1 MSKYIKIVILTVL
14 LFSYNS
20 YSTAE
25 NNIRFIDVD
34 YIYKN
39 SIAGKKVNKQIESNL
54 KKINE
59 EFSNYKKE
67 LNEDQNKLSN
77 QKNVLSKEEL
87 EKKSVD
93 LETKVIKYNKIIL
106 KKKNEL
112 SNYTNNVRI
121 NFYTNLTKIVQD
133 YATKNSIDIII
144 KKKDILIG
152 KNTLDITQDLIKL
165 FNENFKTLN

>member
-1 MSKYIKIVILTVL
+1 MSQCIKTIILTVL

-39 SIAGKKVNKQIESNL
+39 SIAGKKVNKQIALNL
-54 KKINE
+54 KKINN

-67 LNEDQNKLSN
+67 LKEDQDKLIN
-77 QKNVLSKEEL
+77 QKNVLSKKEL

-93 LETKVIKYNKIIL
+93 LETKVIKYNKIIS